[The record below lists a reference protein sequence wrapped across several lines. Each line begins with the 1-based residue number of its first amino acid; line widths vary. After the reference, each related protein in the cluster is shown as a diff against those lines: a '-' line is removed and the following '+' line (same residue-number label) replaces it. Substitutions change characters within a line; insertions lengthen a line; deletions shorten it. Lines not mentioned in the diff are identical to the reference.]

1 MIRTKNS
8 ILKQAAI
15 LGIASII
22 VRAIGLLYRIPLSNI
37 IGDLGNSYYGVAFN
51 IYTILLLMSGYSI
64 PTAVSKIISSYNAL
78 GEYRNAH
85 KSFITSLVFIGI
97 FGGIL
102 SISLYI
108 FSPYFLPSGSEE
120 ALFALRSLSPTL
132 FISGF
137 IGVFQGYFQAR
148 RNTLP
153 TALAQI
159 LEQVANA
166 VASIFFAFIL
176 TRSVVGD
183 NIKTASLGA
192 LGGTLGTLTGV
203 IVSITILYLVYRLNS
218 GKLYNLLRKD
228 KSGVTSSY
236 KSITLVLIALIVP
249 IIFSTIITNIV
260 GIIDQY
266 LYYGISNSLNRDMVD
281 ISVKYGIYI
290 GKYVP
295 LANVPSALAYSVSV
309 AVLPTISA
317 ALARKNKKE
326 IHYRINEG
334 ITLTM
339 LFCIP
344 SAIGLFVLAK
354 PIMDL
359 LFSGTSSVGYISLK
373 MGAII
378 IIITGYTTVL
388 SGVLQGLGKPI
399 ITLYSGIISIISNI
413 IILIPLLYF
422 TRLDVYAIII
432 AIIPSTFLMGIYLYY
447 NIKKYTGFK
456 QNIIRTVMLPSL
468 AGILMG
474 IITWLVYL
482 VTHFIFRFNFI
493 ALIITIPIGIISYSV
508 IILKMNFFNVLELK
522 SIPIGRL
529 MFKLLKKLKLI

>member
-249 IIFSTIITNIV
+249 IIFSTII
-260 GIIDQY
+260 
-266 LYYGISNSLNRDMVD
+266 SLLWN
-281 ISVKYGIYI
+281 
-290 GKYVP
+290 
-295 LANVPSALAYSVSV
+295 
-309 AVLPTISA
+309 
-317 ALARKNKKE
+317 
-326 IHYRINEG
+326 
-334 ITLTM
+334 
-339 LFCIP
+339 
-344 SAIGLFVLAK
+344 
-354 PIMDL
+354 
-359 LFSGTSSVGYISLK
+359 
-373 MGAII
+373 
-378 IIITGYTTVL
+378 
-388 SGVLQGLGKPI
+388 
-399 ITLYSGIISIISNI
+399 
-413 IILIPLLYF
+413 
-422 TRLDVYAIII
+422 
-432 AIIPSTFLMGIYLYY
+432 
-447 NIKKYTGFK
+447 FK
-456 QNIIRTVMLPSL
+456 QS
-468 AGILMG
+468 
-474 IITWLVYL
+474 
-482 VTHFIFRFNFI
+482 
-493 ALIITIPIGIISYSV
+493 
-508 IILKMNFFNVLELK
+508 E
-522 SIPIGRL
+522 
-529 MFKLLKKLKLI
+529 